1 MLHLILASAAA
12 VFVYMTALFVVALA
26 RKDNSIV
33 DIGWGPGF
41 VVVAL
46 LCFFAGKSYRA
57 RPILVTG
64 LVVIWAA
71 RLAMHIFFRNR
82 GRGEDYRYALWRKD
96 WGKWFVLRSFFQVFM
111 LQGFFL
117 LLISYPIVL
126 INYETGKGL
135 SPLDG
140 AGVLVWLG
148 GFFFEV
154 VGDEQLR
161 RFKQKPENKG
171 RIMTM
176 GLWRITR
183 HPNYFGEAA
192 QWWGIFLLAL
202 SLPHGWTA
210 VISPLV
216 ITFLLLKVSGVT
228 MLEKKYA
235 GNKEFADYA
244 GRTSAFF
251 PWFAKKP
258 RGG

>member
-12 VFVYMTALFVVALA
+12 VFVYMAAVFVAALIK
-26 RKDNSIV
+26 KDNSIV
-33 DIGWGPGF
+33 DIAWGPGF
-41 VVVAL
+41 IVIAL
-46 LCFFAGKSYRA
+46 LCFFAEKAYQA

-64 LVVIWAA
+64 LVIIWAA
-71 RLAMHIFFRNR
+71 RLAGHIYLRNR
-82 GRGEDYRYALWRKD
+82 GRGEDYRYARWRKD
-96 WGKWFVLRSFFQVFM
+96 WGKWFILRSFFQVFM
-111 LQGFFL
+111 LQGLFL
-117 LLISYPIVL
+117 LLISYPIML
-126 INYETGKGL
+126 INYENAKGL
-135 SPLDG
+135 SPLDA

-161 RFKQKPENKG
+161 RFKQREENKG
-171 RIMTM
+171 RIMTT
-176 GLWRITR
+176 GLWRTTR

-202 SLPHGWTA
+202 PLPRGWTA

-244 GRTSAFF
+244 GRTNAFF